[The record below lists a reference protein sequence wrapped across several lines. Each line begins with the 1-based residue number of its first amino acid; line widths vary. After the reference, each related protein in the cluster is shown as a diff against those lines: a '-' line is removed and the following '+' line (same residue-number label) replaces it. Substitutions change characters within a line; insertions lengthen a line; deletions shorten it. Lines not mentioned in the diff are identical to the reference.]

1 MSNFNKSK
9 GRCMTL
15 QRRLACGLAAMFLA
29 VAGITHASE
38 AGEKPATVTLT
49 VERAPLA
56 TVLKKIEAQTYY
68 TFFFNNE
75 LVGKAAPVTLSVKQ
89 APVPDVLAKIF
100 AGSDLTY
107 EFREDKILIKRKKS
121 DKPATQAQESET
133 AGTVGGQT
141 AGVDRQVTPPQQ
153 KNTASAAPALVQG
166 VVRDD
171 TGQPVAGV
179 SVIVKGSL
187 VGAVT
192 ESDGSYRIK
201 ARPSDQLSFSF
212 LGYKTQ
218 DIYVGSKTTI
228 DVRLVSTAQAIDDV
242 VVTALGM
249 KREEKSLGYA
259 ATKVKSD
266 AFSSSASSSNW
277 MSGLSGQVAGLTV
290 AKANTGGGGSMRVTL
305 RGESSIDLNNNGAL
319 FVIDGVPMFNT
330 SAAGGESTAYSID
343 YGNGTGDVNP
353 EDIENITVLKGPAA
367 TALYGSE
374 AANGAIIITTKSG
387 EGQDGSVSVTFTS
400 NFVVD
405 QINSSP
411 DFQYV
416 YGQGSAKGN
425 DGFHYGD
432 PVDGEGSNTTDVSSW
447 GPKMDGTLYY
457 QYYDASRGIGVDENG
472 VRIKTPFVSYGNWFK
487 NFFQTGWT
495 ATNTLSVSG
504 KINKNNA
511 IRFSVTDYRS
521 ESIVPNSPWSKQ
533 SLSLKS
539 NNKINRWLSVDTSL
553 TYYRKDDD
561 NLPVMGY
568 GSSSIMYSLWCM
580 SPNIDMNWAKQY
592 WLPGQEHV
600 QQDAGLSGGKNNPY
614 FTAYEQLN
622 TLDRDRMYGNTALNL
637 HLYKGLDLMLRGG
650 IDFSRDLRSTRHPK
664 SSYSY
669 KYGMYSE
676 QELTSLQLS
685 TDFLLKYDRKL
696 GAGFN
701 ITANLGGSIINR
713 SFVQTSKT
721 AEQLKQPGVYSLA
734 NSVNRIKTDNYSYE
748 RQTNSIYGLISLSW
762 RDAVYLDITGRND
775 WSSTLPVSNNS
786 YFYPSVSASV
796 LLNELIDFGSARN
809 VVNLVKLRGSFA
821 QVGNDTKP
829 YRTSNY
835 LTSSDFAGNFQI
847 PRTAAD
853 LNLKPEIVSSWEV
866 GADIRLFQSR
876 LNLDIAYYDSESKNQ
891 IVSMPVS
898 QASGVG
904 SRYSNTG
911 RIRNWGWEVSVN
923 GTIVKNKKVQW
934 KAYVNWALNRNRV
947 LELGDG
953 VDSWIVASYSSHA
966 YMTAYEGQ
974 SLSTMYGLGYKR
986 APEGSF
992 IVGKDGSLTDVSGQ
1006 LVIDENGYPQYSD
1019 DLQRIGECMPDW
1031 KGGFGTSV
1039 KWNGLTLSVAFD
1051 GQFGGHVYSYSNALL
1066 GSRGKGTVS
1075 LPGRY
1080 DGLVLDGVNQL
1091 PDGNYVKNTHKT
1103 ADITE
1108 YYGLAYAFQNAEQ
1121 NFVSTQFLKLRE
1133 LRLDYEFPKKWLSKT
1148 RIIKGLVLSVYGRD
1162 LFCWSDFPGWDP
1174 EGAFMRGSSV
1184 VPGFEIA
1191 QMPGTRAIGGSIKIT
1206 F

>member
-1 MSNFNKSK
+1 MSNFDKFE
-9 GRCMTL
+9 GCCRL
-15 QRRLACGLAAMFLA
+15 LRRWLACGLAAMSLA
-29 VAGITHASE
+29 VAGVAHASE
-38 AGEKPATVTLT
+38 AGEKPAPTVTLT

-56 TVLKKIEAQTYY
+56 TVLKQIEAQTYY

-107 EFREDKILIKRKKS
+107 EFREDKILIKRKGGGKS
-121 DKPATQAQESET
+121 AAQAQEAQP
-133 AGTVGGQT
+133 AGTIAGGQT

-153 KNTASAAPALVQG
+153 QGSASAAPALVQG
-166 VVRDD
+166 VVKDD
-171 TGQPVAGV
+171 AGQPVAGV

-201 ARPSDQLSFSF
+201 ARPNDQLSFSF

-218 DIYVGSKTTI
+218 DVYVGSKTTI
-228 DVRLVSTAQAIDDV
+228 DVKLVSTAQAIDDV

-259 ATKVKSD
+259 ATKVKGD
-266 AFSSSASSSNW
+266 VFSSAASSSNW
-277 MSGLSGQVAGLTV
+277 MSGLSGQVAGLSV

-330 SAAGGESTAYSID
+330 SAAGGESGAYSID

-387 EGQDGSVSVTFTS
+387 EGQDGAVSVTFTS

-416 YGQGSAKGN
+416 YGQGSSKGT

-432 PVDGEGSNTTDVSSW
+432 PVDGEGTSTLDVSSW

-457 QYYDASRGIGVDENG
+457 QYYDVNRGIGVDENG

-487 NFFQTGWT
+487 NFFQNGWT

-504 KINKNNA
+504 KINKNNS

-521 ESIVPNSPWSKQ
+521 ESIIPNSPWSKQ

-539 NNKINRWLSVDTSL
+539 NNKVNKWLSMDTSL

-592 WLPGQEHV
+592 WYPGQEGI
-600 QQDAGLSGGKNNPY
+600 QQDSDLSGGKNNPY
-614 FTAYEQLN
+614 FVAYEQIN
-622 TLDRDRMYGNTALNL
+622 SLDRDRMFGNTALNL

-650 IDFSRDLRSTRHPK
+650 IDFSRDLRTTRHPK
-664 SSYSY
+664 SSYSQ
-669 KYGMYSE
+669 KYGMYNE
-676 QELTSLQLS
+676 TELTSLQLS

-713 SFVQTSKT
+713 SFVQTAKT

-734 NSVNRIKTDNYSYE
+734 NSVNRIKTDSYSYE
-748 RQTNSIYGLISLSW
+748 RQTNSIYGLVSLSW

-775 WSSTLPVSNNS
+775 WSSTLPSNNNS
-786 YFYPSVSASV
+786 
-796 LLNELIDFGSARN
+796 
-809 VVNLVKLRGSFA
+809 
-821 QVGNDTKP
+821 
-829 YRTSNY
+829 
-835 LTSSDFAGNFQI
+835 
-847 PRTAAD
+847 
-853 LNLKPEIVSSWEV
+853 
-866 GADIRLFQSR
+866 
-876 LNLDIAYYDSESKNQ
+876 
-891 IVSMPVS
+891 
-898 QASGVG
+898 
-904 SRYSNTG
+904 
-911 RIRNWGWEVSVN
+911 
-923 GTIVKNKKVQW
+923 
-934 KAYVNWALNRNRV
+934 
-947 LELGDG
+947 
-953 VDSWIVASYSSHA
+953 
-966 YMTAYEGQ
+966 
-974 SLSTMYGLGYKR
+974 
-986 APEGSF
+986 
-992 IVGKDGSLTDVSGQ
+992 
-1006 LVIDENGYPQYSD
+1006 
-1019 DLQRIGECMPDW
+1019 
-1031 KGGFGTSV
+1031 
-1039 KWNGLTLSVAFD
+1039 
-1051 GQFGGHVYSYSNALL
+1051 
-1066 GSRGKGTVS
+1066 
-1075 LPGRY
+1075 
-1080 DGLVLDGVNQL
+1080 
-1091 PDGNYVKNTHKT
+1091 
-1103 ADITE
+1103 
-1108 YYGLAYAFQNAEQ
+1108 
-1121 NFVSTQFLKLRE
+1121 
-1133 LRLDYEFPKKWLSKT
+1133 
-1148 RIIKGLVLSVYGRD
+1148 
-1162 LFCWSDFPGWDP
+1162 
-1174 EGAFMRGSSV
+1174 
-1184 VPGFEIA
+1184 
-1191 QMPGTRAIGGSIKIT
+1191 
-1206 F
+1206 

>member
-1 MSNFNKSK
+1 M
-9 GRCMTL
+9 L
-15 QRRLACGLAAMFLA
+15 RRWLACGLAAMSLA
-29 VAGITHASE
+29 VAGAARASE
-38 AGEKPATVTLT
+38 AGEKPASTVTLS
-49 VERAPLA
+49 VERASLA
-56 TVLKKIEAQTYY
+56 SVLKKIEAQTYY

-75 LVGKAAPVTLSVKQ
+75 LVGKAAPVILSVKQ

-107 EFREDKILIKRKKS
+107 EFREDKILIKRRNADKS
-121 DKPATQAQESET
+121 AVQAQE
-133 AGTVGGQT
+133 AGTASDVGGQA
-141 AGVDRQVTPPQQ
+141 AGVDRPVSPPRQQ
-153 KNTASAAPALVQG
+153 GSASPAAPALVQG

-171 TGQPVAGV
+171 AGQPVAGV

-201 ARPSDQLSFSF
+201 ARPNDQLSFSF
-212 LGYKTQ
+212 LGFKTQ
-218 DIYVGSKTTI
+218 DVYVGSKTTI
-228 DVRLVSTAQAIDDV
+228 DVALVSTAQAIDDV

-259 ATKVKSD
+259 ATKVKGD
-266 AFSSSASSSNW
+266 VFSSSASSSNW
-277 MSGLSGQVAGLTV
+277 MSGLSGQVAGLSV

-330 SAAGGESTAYSID
+330 SAAGGESGAYSID

-416 YGQGSAKGN
+416 YGQGSSKGT

-432 PVDGEGSNTTDVSSW
+432 PVDGEGTSTLDVSSW

-457 QYYDASRGIGVDENG
+457 QYFDVNRGIGVDENG
-472 VRIKTPFVSYGNWFK
+472 ARIKTPFVSYGNWFK
-487 NFFQTGWT
+487 NFFQNGWT

-504 KINKNNA
+504 KINKNNS

-533 SLSLKS
+533 SISLKS
-539 NNKINRWLSVDTSL
+539 NNKVNKWLSMDTSL

-580 SPNIDMNWAKQY
+580 SPNIDMNWARQY
-592 WLPGQEHV
+592 WYPGQEGI
-600 QQDAGLSGGKNNPY
+600 QQDSDLSGGKNNPY
-614 FTAYEQLN
+614 FVAYEQIN

-650 IDFSRDLRSTRHPK
+650 LDFSRDLRTVRHPK
-664 SSYSY
+664 SSYSQ

-713 SFVQTSKT
+713 SFVQTDKT

-734 NSVNRIKTDNYSYE
+734 NSVNRIKTNNYSYE
-748 RQTNSIYGLISLSW
+748 RQTNSIYGLVSLSW

-775 WSSTLPVSNNS
+775 WSSTLPSSNNS

-796 LLNELIDFGSARN
+796 LLNELIDFGTARDI
-809 VVNLVKLRGSFA
+809 VNLVKLRGSFA

-835 LTSSDFAGNFQI
+835 LTASDFAGNFQI

-866 GADIRLFQSR
+866 GADIRLFRSR
-876 LNLDIAYYDSESKNQ
+876 LNLDVAYYDSESKNQ

-898 QASGVG
+898 QASGVA

-923 GTIVKNKKVQW
+923 GTLVKTKKVQW
-934 KAYVNWALNRNRV
+934 KAYANWALNRNRV

-992 IVGKDGSLTDVSGQ
+992 FVGKDGSLTDVSGQ

-1066 GSRGKGTVS
+1066 GSRGKGTIS

-1080 DGLVLDGVNQL
+1080 DGLVLDGVNLL

-1133 LRLDYEFPKKWLSKT
+1133 LRLDYEFPKKLLART
-1148 RIIKGLVLSVYGRD
+1148 GFIKGLVLSVYGRD
-1162 LFCWSDFPGWDP
+1162 LFCWSEFPGWDP